1 MSLFTV
7 LTHLGT
13 CHCVLYADAVYYQ
26 TENSIGPITSFT
38 STCIF
43 LVYLVAFGQ
52 TVTKYAGSYQYYCKF
67 ANKMLSCSRI
77 KKSSL

>member
-1 MSLFTV
+1 MLGVDNNNQQCRFLPFCHISV
-7 LTHLGT
+7 LAIA
-13 CHCVLYADAVYYQ
+13 VLYADAVYYQ

-52 TVTKYAGSYQYYCKF
+52 TVTKYAGSYQ
-67 ANKMLSCSRI
+67 
-77 KKSSL
+77 